1 VLAWGAD
8 GHEVVA
14 HLAAM
19 NLTPKA
25 KAAVGAMLG
34 GEAEAS
40 MVIAASWADEI
51 RDRRPQTQNWH
62 YVNIELDEPG
72 YDARRDCVGGN
83 CVVAQIARDETI
95 LASHAPPADR
105 S

>member
-1 VLAWGAD
+1 MGRIMVGGKMKKPKCFMRCWKQALAALVFLMPSPVLAWGAQ

-25 KAAVGAMLG
+25 RAGVAALLG

-40 MVIAASWADEI
+40 MAIASNWSDEI
-51 RDRRPQTQNWH
+51 R
-62 YVNIELDEPG
+62 
-72 YDARRDCVGGN
+72 
-83 CVVAQIARDETI
+83 
-95 LASHAPPADR
+95 
-105 S
+105 